1 MANPNV
7 DGSVAIGVDLD
18 DKEAMKELNR
28 LKREIKSLEKSI
40 EDMRIKRSPLAEEMN
55 EYAVQLDKAKAK
67 LAELKYLQKQD
78 EAVLSGGGI
87 GQYDEYMRAYERQ
100 GEIAA
105 DIDRQEAEVKRLEK
119 AWKDVSEKVREYD
132 TRIGYAEEKLE
143 KSKIAAGEMAKRVST
158 SEKAGRKMA
167 EAQKKVNERLSG
179 TSKGLGNIMKRLKGI
194 AMSAVLFSVAYRA
207 LNSLTQYLGN
217 MITANEE
224 FADSLA
230 AIKGNLLTAFQP
242 IYEAV
247 APALGTLLDLVNSV
261 TRGIAQFVSIIFG
274 KSVKSSAEAAKN
286 QYEMAGAIESTGDAA
301 EKAQKQLLS
310 FDELNILQDTSVDT
324 GGVSDAADEI
334 KASFELIGDA
344 ENESWVDKLTNSN
357 FGKGF
362 VQFWETLKDTLT
374 PAFSAVWDGVTWAL
388 EGIIN
393 TILNADPDVIEAVLM
408 GIVTALGIWLGYK
421 GVTSVID
428 KTKSAIEGFS
438 SALQTHPVLAAA
450 GIIGGITSAVLAF
463 AEFKFNSSET
473 GKLTNAIKDI
483 GDKASDATDEVNN
496 LLETCKMKSE
506 DVDADYA
513 GITDIADK
521 YYDLSQKATFTD
533 EEKTLIEEYKAQLD
547 EYAPGM
553 ITNIDEVTGAWRG
566 TRNELQA
573 IIDKQYESY
582 MVAAYDE
589 IISDLYKSKAS
600 NEATLREAEKELEKA
615 EAEFQALSQQRKDE
629 LWDEIKSNP
638 FFFGEPETREEFD
651 EWVETYY
658 KYVRSMN
665 EPQRALEEA
674 RKEIEQLRAAME
686 DVDADISY
694 YQNRLKGIP
703 TDRPTSAQTEAEIS
717 KNAESVGREIG
728 ETLANALYEGLRN
741 NLNSAIP
748 SRNFKIPIPA
758 LATGSVIPPNRQF
771 LAVLGDNKQEPE
783 VVAPLSTIRQAV
795 TEALSARGYGGS
807 TPFYVILEMNGKEM
821 ARTLVPDI
829 NAENNRIGLS
839 LTKK

>member
-7 DGSVAIGVDLD
+7 DGSVTIGVDLD
-18 DKEAMKELNR
+18 DKESMKELNR

-40 EDMRIKRSPLAEEMN
+40 EDMRIRRSPLAEEMN
-55 EYAVQLDKAKAK
+55 EYAAQLDKAKAK

-143 KSKIAAGEMAKRVST
+143 KSKVAAGEMAKRVST

-167 EAQKKVNERLSG
+167 EAQKKVNERLSS

-428 KTKSAIEGFS
+428 KTKSAL
-438 SALQTHPVLAAA
+438 SAFGNLFKNHPILSAA
-450 GIIGGITSAVLAF
+450 GIIGGILTALKAF
-463 AEFKFNSSET
+463 GEYQFNQSET
-473 GKLTNAIKDI
+473 KKVLDRIQEIGNA
-483 GDKASDATDEVNN
+483 AEDATDKTKN
-496 LLETCKMKSE
+496 LLESLELKTSE
-506 DVDADYA
+506 VETKYK

-521 YYDLSQKATFTD
+521 FYDLSQKAVLSD
-533 EEKTLIEEYKAQLD
+533 DEKTQLEEYKQQLE
-547 EYAPGM
+547 EYAPG
-553 ITNIDEVTGAWRG
+553 IVNHIDSVTGAWTG
-566 TRNELQA
+566 TKNELDEV
-573 IIDKQYESY
+573 ISKQYELY
-582 MVAAYDE
+582 MA
-589 IISDLYKSKAS
+589 
-600 NEATLREAEKELEKA
+600 N
-615 EAEFQALSQQRKDE
+615 
-629 LWDEIKSNP
+629 
-638 FFFGEPETREEFD
+638 
-651 EWVETYY
+651 
-658 KYVRSMN
+658 
-665 EPQRALEEA
+665 
-674 RKEIEQLRAAME
+674 AME
-686 DVDADISY
+686 DVATELFYQATENQALIDELTAEVARLSEKQRKLYDNSYLVEQYGSISPAELFEINAERDAVNSTLNQVAKQLQDLVAQQNALNDRVQNNRYLATLFNEIAKNTIEQEYVEQDGQKDFNSSIDEWFKNSSEKAEQAGADITDSLISGMLDTIKRY
-694 YQNRLKGIP
+694 SNGNLK
-703 TDRPTSAQTEAEIS
+703 
-717 KNAESVGREIG
+717 
-728 ETLANALYEGLRN
+728 
-741 NLNSAIP
+741 
-748 SRNFKIPIPA
+748 IPA

-807 TPFYVILEMNGKEM
+807 TPFHVILEMNGKEM